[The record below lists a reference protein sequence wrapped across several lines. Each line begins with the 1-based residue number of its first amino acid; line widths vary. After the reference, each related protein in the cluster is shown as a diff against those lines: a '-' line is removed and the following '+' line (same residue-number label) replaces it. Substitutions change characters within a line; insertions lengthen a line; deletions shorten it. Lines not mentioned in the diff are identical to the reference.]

1 MADEDECCGVNENL
15 IRSPGYRRALL
26 IVVILNVVYGV
37 IELFGGFLANSQALK
52 ADALDFLGDGS
63 ITFLGL
69 LAIGWS
75 LVWRARSALIQG
87 VFLGLLGFWV
97 IVSTI
102 LKAMTDTPVEAGLMG
117 LFSVVAL
124 VINVSAV
131 LPLLPYR
138 DGDANMRAVWLFSR
152 NDAIGNVAV
161 IVAAGLVAL
170 SSTRWPDLIV
180 AFLIAAL
187 FLHSAWTII
196 QHAIRDLHTA
206 KASLANPLSI
216 KTAIE

>member
-1 MADEDECCGVNENL
+1 MADEDDCCGVDENQ
-15 IRSPGYRRALL
+15 IRMPGYRRALL
-26 IVVILNVVYGV
+26 LVVILNVVYGV

-102 LKAMTDTPVEAGLMG
+102 LKAMNDTPVEAGLMG
-117 LFSVVAL
+117 LFAVVAL
-124 VINVSAV
+124 VINVVAV

-138 DGDANMRAVWLFSR
+138 DGDANMRGSRGADLNAV
-152 NDAIGNVAV
+152 
-161 IVAAGLVAL
+161 AGLDCGLPDCRTLFAFGL
-170 SSTRWPDLIV
+170 DYYSTCYSR
-180 AFLIAAL
+180 
-187 FLHSAWTII
+187 SA
-196 QHAIRDLHTA
+196 HG
-206 KASLANPLSI
+206 
-216 KTAIE
+216 

>member
-1 MADEDECCGVNENL
+1 MADEDDCCGVDENQ
-15 IRSPGYRRALL
+15 IRMPGYRRALL
-26 IVVILNVVYGV
+26 LVVILNVVYGV

-102 LKAMTDTPVEAGLMG
+102 LKAMNDTPVEAGLMG
-117 LFSVVAL
+117 LF
-124 VINVSAV
+124 AV
-131 LPLLPYR
+131 RWSSMLLPSCR
-138 DGDANMRAVWLFSR
+138 CCRTVTAMP
-152 NDAIGNVAV
+152 IC
-161 IVAAGLVAL
+161 
-170 SSTRWPDLIV
+170 
-180 AFLIAAL
+180 AL
-187 FLHSAWTII
+187 FGFFPATMRSAML
-196 QHAIRDLHTA
+196 R
-206 KASLANPLSI
+206 
-216 KTAIE
+216 